1 MSEVIEFEEVPKF
14 DPNKKYTW
22 KQDAQIILTGGEFG
36 VVLNAMRAIAEATGI
51 AQTASQVVEGALVR
65 SVESGIIVEA
75 KD

>member
-1 MSEVIEFEEVPKF
+1 MSEVIDFQEVPKF
-14 DPNKKYTW
+14 DPTKKYTW

-65 SVESGIIVEA
+65 SVESGIIVEV